1 MATFVSLK
9 ERMKD
14 FSPMRKLM
22 IVAGLLAALTI
33 VISPAFQREAAGVIM
48 ETNAEN
54 EEGEDTQIAAVS
66 AEGVT
71 SPQAVEVESANPFI
85 IQEIITKADQPAP
98 LPALAVAL
106 PASVLTALLKSV
118 ISPQAP

>member
-14 FSPMRKLM
+14 FSPIRKLM

-48 ETNAEN
+48 EANAEN

-71 SPQAVEVESANPFI
+71 SSQAVEVESANPFI

-106 PASVLTALLKSV
+106 PSSVLTALLKSV

>member
-1 MATFVSLK
+1 
-9 ERMKD
+9 
-14 FSPMRKLM
+14 MRKLM
-22 IVAGLLAALTI
+22 IVAGLLAAFTI
-33 VISPAFQREAAGVIM
+33 VISPAFQREAAVVIM
-48 ETNAEN
+48 EASAEN
-54 EEGEDTQIAAVS
+54 EQDGDTQIAAVS
-66 AEGVT
+66 AEAVT

-85 IQEIITKADQPAP
+85 IQKIITKADQPAP